1 MYSVRELDGSAMT
14 RSAISFNGHQNDS
27 RTAEA
32 GDEALPAARA
42 PAGLALRAPWVRLS
56 QGMAIRAA
64 VEARLFG
71 KRLLT
76 LNADITVL
84 PAERKAS
91 RHGRP
96 APRFDGERLRL
107 EDAARSLE
115 SATRDLES
123 AGKSQ

>member
-1 MYSVRELDGSAMT
+1 M
-14 RSAISFNGHQNDS
+14 
-27 RTAEA
+27 
-32 GDEALPAARA
+32 LPARP
-42 PAGLALRAPWVRLS
+42 PAGLALRAPWVKLS

-64 VEARLFG
+64 IEARLLG

-76 LNADITVL
+76 LNADITIL
-84 PAERKAS
+84 PAQQRSS
-91 RHGRP
+91 RHDRA

-123 AGKSQ
+123 AGKSF